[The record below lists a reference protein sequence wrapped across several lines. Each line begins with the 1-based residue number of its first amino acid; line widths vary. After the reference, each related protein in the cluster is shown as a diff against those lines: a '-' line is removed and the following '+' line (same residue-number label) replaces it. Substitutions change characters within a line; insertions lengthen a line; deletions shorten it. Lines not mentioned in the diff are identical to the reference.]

1 VPLSEGKKERIKRVG
16 KRTRGIFGCFV
27 RFVGGVQEVR
37 GSVEMER

>member
-1 VPLSEGKKERIKRVG
+1 MSEGKKERIKRVG